1 MLGHCSVEMIP
12 WGVKNIEE
20 FLFYCCPECDEKY
33 KDCQNFVDHAMQTH
47 DLAQVSRLPTS
58 NIEMEE
64 IIQDELEDKED
75 SMDPLSFEIDIVEE
89 IKQELQEEVESLIRK
104 DNELDTHEGFE
115 CDRNETENE
124 VDEEK
129 SQPDEKQVS
138 KNGTFPGSIA
148 RKRKRHKDPLEENEE
163 VKKFIYHGKSHSGK
177 QCVNCLKQIHPAS
190 YAKHLKICA
199 KNMKE
204 KKEKEEAKKSKVK
217 EKLQVDKKVE
227 CEFCEA
233 KFGAKKSLLKHMSQ
247 VHPEERKIKC
257 DKCDFI
263 SKSKFEFKN
272 HYRTHD
278 FTKLANGKFQCNFCD
293 IQLEPHRPLSSH
305 NHFYCDLCSYTCTN
319 KNALEKHKH
328 VMHSVDISFRF
339 LCEKCDYKAM
349 TNSALKEHQQKVHE
363 GKTNIC
369 DICGKGFKSLDV
381 HMKLQ
386 HSDGPAKVNC
396 DICHKSIKATQL
408 QAHKAKKHQHCI
420 CTFCNKFFEYKRNL
434 LSHYSKEHQV
444 FCLNGERFACHICKK
459 PQETLEELSAHL
471 KEEHLLCD
479 EHPCSKCEISFP
491 TKTSLAIHMLDLHG
505 YKEKDAAIMLGTIKV
520 MEESTAIDDRKFSC
534 EVCLRKFSSEKS
546 LIGHKKQFH
555 EKHDFKCDQCDFTT
569 YENYRLKYHK
579 LHRHE
584 KGTRFPCDQCSY
596 VTNFRS
602 TLNKHIK
609 AQHEKRFDHSCTVC
623 GKGFRVK
630 TFMAKH
636 MLHKHDIVIDYQNRF
651 APVTVK

>member
-1 MLGHCSVEMIP
+1 MYEVEGKLLSGKKCMKCLKIVHPAAYSRHMRKCFQEKCPEDEEVMIATKKLKRHLSYMKKKASKLSQDSNT
-12 WGVKNIEE
+12 VTEE
-20 FLFYCCPECDEKY
+20 F
-33 KDCQNFVDHAMQTH
+33 
-47 DLAQVSRLPTS
+47 
-58 NIEMEE
+58 
-64 IIQDELEDKED
+64 
-75 SMDPLSFEIDIVEE
+75 
-89 IKQELQEEVESLIRK
+89 
-104 DNELDTHEGFE
+104 
-115 CDRNETENE
+115 
-124 VDEEK
+124 
-129 SQPDEKQVS
+129 
-138 KNGTFPGSIA
+138 
-148 RKRKRHKDPLEENEE
+148 
-163 VKKFIYHGKSHSGK
+163 
-177 QCVNCLKQIHPAS
+177 
-190 YAKHLKICA
+190 
-199 KNMKE
+199 
-204 KKEKEEAKKSKVK
+204 
-217 EKLQVDKKVE
+217 E
-227 CEFCEA
+227 CEICET
-233 KFGAKKSLLKHMSQ
+233 KFNRKGALTRHIQQ
-247 VHPEERKIKC
+247 VHTEERQC
-257 DKCDFI
+257 DKCDHI
-263 SKSKFEFKN
+263 SKSKMEFKQ
-272 HYRTHD
+272 HSYTHR
-278 FTKLANGKFQCNFCD
+278 FTKLTSGKFQCNFCD
-293 IQLEPHRPLSSH
+293 IQLEPHQNLSKHSH
-305 NHFYCDLCSYTCTN
+305 QFCDLCSYSCTN
-319 KNALEKHKH
+319 KDSLEKHKNM
-328 VMHSVDISFRF
+328 MHSVDISFRF
-339 LCEKCDYKAM
+339 LCDKCDFKAI
-349 TNSALKEHQQKVHE
+349 TNQCLKKHQRGVHE

-386 HSDGPAKVNC
+386 HSDGPDKLNC

-420 CTFCNKFFEYKRNL
+420 CTFCNKFFEYKSHL

-596 VTNFRS
+596 ATNFRS